1 MSCNTHQ
8 KYPCYQIKELIHV
21 VKNTH
26 IMSEILYSK
35 VNPGLKKQILL
46 TLQNADEE
54 LSYDELVSK
63 LEIKVRKRLTD
74 SMTILRKK
82 MWISQ
87 TKNGVK
93 LTPLGMKLI
102 DDLL

>member
-1 MSCNTHQ
+1 
-8 KYPCYQIKELIHV
+8 
-21 VKNTH
+21 
-26 IMSEILYSK
+26 MSEISYSK

-46 TLQNADEE
+46 TLRNADEE